1 MIQEPKQLN
10 LPFIG
15 GEAHIDKEP
24 LPQGV
29 QNRIKR
35 VEIDYEKLTD
45 GRVSVKEAEFTYL
58 KDGRIITKYSTEF
71 LD

>member
-45 GRVSVKEAEFTYL
+45 GSVSVKEAEFTYL